1 MQLSIA
7 RTVQPPMPAP
17 TPAPIFALVL
27 KPGTDWFDVGVDIWV
42 TDGEVSSD
50 VDDASGVEVEVMRL
64 EVDEELAEALLGLEE
79 ALAVAVVGTVLGL
92 LPLRN
97 VKGPP
102 IDVGRT
108 TIIPRFLEAVKAI
121 RRNEVSVGHQ
131 QAGAGPTTWTL
142 SVDESLHKVHW
153 SDVPLQ
159 YTSPA
164 HC

>member
-1 MQLSIA
+1 MIA
-7 RTVQPPMPAP
+7 
-17 TPAPIFALVL
+17 
-27 KPGTDWFDVGVDIWV
+27 
-42 TDGEVSSD
+42 GEVGREAE
-50 VDDASGVEVEVMRL
+50 DANGVEFEVVRPEVEEELVAELL
-64 EVDEELAEALLGLEE
+64 EVAEAE
-79 ALAVAVVGTVLGL
+79 AVALVGTVLGL

-97 VKGPP
+97 DKGPP

-108 TIIPRFLEAVKAI
+108 TIMPRFSEAVKAI